1 MKVAFATQDRAT
13 VDAHFGTARHLLV
26 WEVTPGEAREVEAHS
41 FDAAQEDGD
50 HTKLGARVEA
60 IAGCSI
66 VFVAAIG
73 AAAAS
78 LAVAGGILP
87 VRIAEG
93 EPIAEA
99 ARKLG
104 RVLGGT
110 PPPWLRNA
118 LAKERHA
125 GQGSG

>member
-13 VDAHFGTARHLLV
+13 VDAHFGTAPHLVV
-26 WEVTPGEAREVEAHS
+26 WEVAPGEARELSTFS
-41 FDAAQEDGD
+41 FQAASEDGD
-50 HTKLGARVEA
+50 HGKLGARLEA

-78 LAVAGGILP
+78 FAVSNGILP
-87 VRIAEG
+87 VRVAPG

-99 ARKLG
+99 AGKLG
-104 RVLGGT
+104 RVLAGT

-118 LAKERHA
+118 LNREREA
-125 GQGSG
+125 GQEGS